1 MSEDDGGERQG
12 RFDEVQIA
20 LSSRGPG
27 RRVAASAL
35 PLAPC
40 MLRVA
45 VESAMRAR
53 QTDCPMVQAPLR
65 DRSIARVVAPL
76 LPTEPEQLP
85 GTPAKPTSP
94 HRQGRATTNGGE
106 QPDDANA
113 HLLRGHRRGQEPL
126 GRGAPAEREYMEAT
140 NDERGIR

>member
-45 VESAMRAR
+45 VESAVRAR
-53 QTDCPMVQAPLR
+53 QTDCPMVRAPLR

-85 GTPAKPTSP
+85 GTPAS
-94 HRQGRATTNGGE
+94 RRARIGKAG
-106 QPDDANA
+106 P
-113 HLLRGHRRGQEPL
+113 RR
-126 GRGAPAEREYMEAT
+126 ME
-140 NDERGIR
+140 GSSQM